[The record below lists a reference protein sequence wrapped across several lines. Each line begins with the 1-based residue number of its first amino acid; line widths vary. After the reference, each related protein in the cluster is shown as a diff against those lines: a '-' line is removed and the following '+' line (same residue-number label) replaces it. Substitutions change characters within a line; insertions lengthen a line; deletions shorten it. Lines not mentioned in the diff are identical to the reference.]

1 MSALFLKN
9 CYGEIMKKFFTY
21 LFLILLNFS
30 VSTYADDVRDF
41 EIEGISIGESLLDH
55 FSKNEIKNFIITTY
69 HKNTDEYIMLSG
81 GEDKSQ
87 EYENLSFHVKKNDNQ
102 FIVHSISGSF
112 FYKKNFDKC
121 LNKKKKIVNSLKS
134 NFGNLKSNE
143 YDYKYDWDLKSIA
156 YISDFDFKNGS
167 VRVYCIN
174 WSDVTEKKRNFVDNL
189 SVTIQI
195 NYFTEWLNNR
205 AN

>member
-1 MSALFLKN
+1 
-9 CYGEIMKKFFTY
+9 MKKFLIY
-21 LFLILLNFS
+21 LTLILLNFS
-30 VSTYADDVRDF
+30 VSLYADDVRDF
-41 EIEGISIGESLLDH
+41 EIEGITIGDSLLDH

-69 HKNTDEYIMLSG
+69 QNNTDEYIMMTG
-81 GEDKSQ
+81 AEDKSE

-102 FIVHSISGSF
+102 YIVHSISGSF
-112 FYKKNFDKC
+112 YYKKNFDKC
-121 LNKKKKIVNSLKS
+121 LNKKEKIVESLKS

-156 YISDFDFKNGS
+156 YINDFDFKNGA
-167 VRVYCIN
+167 VRVYCVN
-174 WSDVTEKKRNFVDNL
+174 WSEVTEKKRNFVDNL

-205 AN
+205 IN